1 MFSTLPVASALLS
14 VHHGPLAFAGF
25 AFVALL
31 YINFYL
37 FVLDKRIEKLHRI
50 LRILIQ
56 IIYVVFASLSLYWLL
71 LTKKE
76 IPEETEIKNSSLYN
90 TEKEVDKLFVKE
102 WDMGHFDFRVIHI
115 GNDYPPE
122 ESYAILQFHHSEAE
136 IKLFD
141 CHPALTDMG
150 AEPEKLFDNIYAFP
164 YHTGGNYSRSS
175 GIEIFRVT
183 SDSVKYIGLFA
194 DMRTLTM
201 MGTKNFMCIKL
212 PNLARARHSIF
223 MITLPWN

>member
-1 MFSTLPVASALLS
+1 
-14 VHHGPLAFAGF
+14 
-25 AFVALL
+25 
-31 YINFYL
+31 
-37 FVLDKRIEKLHRI
+37 
-50 LRILIQ
+50 
-56 IIYVVFASLSLYWLL
+56 
-71 LTKKE
+71 
-76 IPEETEIKNSSLYN
+76 
-90 TEKEVDKLFVKE
+90 
-102 WDMGHFDFRVIHI
+102 MGHFDFRVIHV

-183 SDSVKYIGLFA
+183 SDSVKYIGPVCGYEDINHDGNKEFYVYKVA
-194 DMRTLTM
+194 QF
-201 MGTKNFMCIKL
+201 GTGQAFDVYDT
-212 PNLARARHSIF
+212 
-223 MITLPWN
+223 ITVELIGDSLDYPFFDGG